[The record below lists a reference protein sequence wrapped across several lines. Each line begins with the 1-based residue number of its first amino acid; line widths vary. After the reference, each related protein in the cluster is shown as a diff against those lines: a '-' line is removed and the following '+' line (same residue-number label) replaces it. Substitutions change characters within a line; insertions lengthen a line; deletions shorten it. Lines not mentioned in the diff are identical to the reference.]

1 MQLDALLL
9 DATRTYSNLLEPT
22 RSYSKL
28 LEVTRRYSDATR
40 RYSIKLKQKLANS
53 LKPNSTELEHSKVCT
68 LDLYDIL
75 KGGNQLAKLQK

>member
-9 DATRTYSNLLEPT
+9 DATRRYSN
-22 RSYSKL
+22 L

-53 LKPNSTELEHSKVCT
+53 FLPNSTELEHSKVCT
-68 LDLYDIL
+68 LDLYDVL
-75 KGGNQLAKLQK
+75 KGGNQLTKLQK